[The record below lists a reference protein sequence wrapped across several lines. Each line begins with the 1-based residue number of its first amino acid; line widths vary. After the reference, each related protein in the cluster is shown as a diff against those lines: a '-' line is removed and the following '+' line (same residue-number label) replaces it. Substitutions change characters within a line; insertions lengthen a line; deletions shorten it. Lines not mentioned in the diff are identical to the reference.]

1 MKVNASIQTYVFFR
15 LIKEVT
21 MRSLLTLVCKC
32 YDVVAIRIFFSI
44 CNVIYVFSFHLNN
57 ELNPSVLLTQI
68 GVRKGIQPVKSLAP
82 AIHSRSF
89 FEDLFQLTLHMGL
102 TTVQCYRAAC
112 DYLLQPR
119 KLFEQS
125 TVEARSKARGL
136 QGESQEIGRA

>member
-1 MKVNASIQTYVFFR
+1 MQ
-15 LIKEVT
+15 
-21 MRSLLTLVCKC
+21 C
-32 YDVVAIRIFFSI
+32 YLRIFI
-44 CNVIYVFSFHLNN
+44 SFKQRI
-57 ELNPSVLLTQI
+57 ESVSAVDTDQI
-68 GVRKGIQPVKSLAP
+68 RKGIQPVKSLAP